1 MQIYLVLALL
11 FSIGVAVFAVQNA
24 SRVEITLFFWQLK
37 NISLVLVIFGSALI
51 GALATGLFGLV
62 KQLKLRKMLKQY
74 KNQAETLD
82 MEAGCLQRKLD
93 ELYSASVGME
103 TEKSVNQSNQ

>member
-11 FSIGVAVFAVQNA
+11 FSIGVAIFAVQNA

-37 NISLVLVIFGSALI
+37 NISLVVVIFGSALI
-51 GALATGLFGLV
+51 GALAAGLFGVV

-74 KNQAETLD
+74 KSQAETLET
-82 MEAGCLQRKLD
+82 EAGFLQRKLD
-93 ELYSASVGME
+93 DVQSNGNGQE
-103 TEKSVNQSNQ
+103 TEESGNQ

>member
-11 FSIGVAVFAVQNA
+11 FSIGVALFAVQNA

-37 NISLVLVIFGSALI
+37 DISLVVVIFGSALL
-51 GALATGLFGLV
+51 GALAAGFFGVV

-74 KNQAETLD
+74 RTQAESLD
-82 MEAGCLQRKLD
+82 TEVGLLQRKLKD
-93 ELYSASVGME
+93 LQGAGQGQQPEE
-103 TEKSVNQSNQ
+103 TGSQ